1 MPNKMKKF
9 LQVFKAE
16 LEELED
22 DLAFFGELYK
32 KREESGEITPYVYL
46 ENTNL
51 IKNEISGIQEI
62 VRSVDDLV
70 STQYTDFEE
79 MVEDLDSKIKKRIKE
94 SDYAAATYE
103 FIKRKLQKVHKYIM
117 SET

>member
-1 MPNKMKKF
+1 MKMF
-9 LQVFKAE
+9 LKIFKVE
-16 LEELED
+16 LEELEE
-22 DLAFFGELYK
+22 DLVFFGELHK
-32 KREESGEITPYVYL
+32 QREESGEITPYVYL

-51 IKNEISGIQEI
+51 IKNEISGIREI
-62 VRSVDDLV
+62 VRTVDDLV
-70 STQYTDFEE
+70 STQYSSFEE
-79 MVEDLDSKIKKRIKE
+79 MVNDLDSKIKKRITE